1 MAQRFSRRE
10 GVRVFPFDFSVWM
23 LLVALFASSGA
34 VLARPA
40 CNVQRV
46 IRFHVG
52 AHRTRAD
59 FRKALRNAALSLH
72 PDRNPGCS
80 ELATRAFMEFQ
91 GAISALERE
100 HENEMLRRT
109 RRARN
114 VSITRT
120 VMFVGSVVAALVVA
134 VGALVAVVLG

>member
-1 MAQRFSRRE
+1 MRA
-10 GVRVFPFDFSVWM
+10 VRV
-23 LLVALFASSGA
+23 LVALLASAPGA
-34 VLARPA
+34 ALARPA

-59 FRKALRNAALSLH
+59 FRRALRNAALSLH

-91 GAISALERE
+91 GSIAALERE
-100 HENEMLRRT
+100 HENVMSRQM

-120 VMFVGSVVAALVVA
+120 VTFVGSVVVALVAA